1 MPKLIATKSFKY
13 KTRRLMAGDE
23 LETND
28 LDARIFTRIRK
39 VAEVAPVKVA
49 KPKAEEAAEEA
60 PKPKAAKPGARARK
74 AKAKK

>member
-28 LDARIFTRIRK
+28 LEARIYTRIRK
-39 VAEVAPVKVA
+39 VAEVAPA
-49 KPKAEEAAEEA
+49 KA
-60 PKPKAAKPGARARK
+60 PKVEAVAEKPAAPKAAKPGARARK

>member
-28 LDARIFTRIRK
+28 LEARIYTRIRK
-39 VAEVAPVKVA
+39 VAEVAPVKKA
-49 KPKAEEAAEEA
+49 APKVEEVAEEA
-60 PKPKAAKPGARARK
+60 PKAAKPGARARK

>member
-39 VAEVAPVKVA
+39 VAEVAPVKKA
-49 KPKAEEAAEEA
+49 APKVEAEEA